1 MIGNSEDADKSIAII
16 FWPQPP

>member
-16 FWPQPP
+16 FWPPPP